1 MIFSLI
7 WFITLTVCIHFFTN
21 NIFLN
26 SLAFFCLSSYET
38 THVCCCMWTLCMCMC
53 ACVMTFGYNSILSS
67 LAVAGGNNEEWLVP
81 IEWALNWMLELR
93 VCVCVAVS
101 YILATSNVDTRVHV
115 NFRVPSYG
123 HSMRSTD
130 HKATKGSFPAIKH
143 TCKTF
148 ALCFLCSRV
157 YSSLCVFVV
166 IHFTQLNLIG
176 PVDRTPG
183 WIKMHITLHKKDI

>member
-1 MIFSLI
+1 MKL
-7 WFITLTVCIHFFTN
+7 H
-21 NIFLN
+21 
-26 SLAFFCLSSYET
+26 
-38 THVCCCMWTLCMCMC
+38 MCVVAC
-53 ACVMTFGYNSILSS
+53 ERFACVCVRVWWLLDTTQFSHRWRLQAVTMKNDLYPLSGRWTECWS
-67 LAVAGGNNEEWLVP
+67 C
-81 IEWALNWMLELR
+81 